1 MRGAAPT
8 LKMPRPDDPFD
19 TAFMRKLELLEL
31 VYRRLCSGSGAGE
44 AVGRGRGGRTEFREH
59 RRYAAGD
66 DFRYI
71 DWNVFGRTDA
81 LFVKEHAREERRTV
95 SVLLDCSRSMA
106 FGRPSKLV
114 CGKQLAAAF
123 AYLAL
128 VAGDE
133 TVVMTFAE
141 TIRKSVAVSGQ
152 KGRITEVLRELRDIP
167 PEGRTGLE
175 DALREFHGNRGRRSL
190 VVLISDLMG
199 QDCRRSLSMLVAKG
213 FEPCVIQLLS
223 REEAVP
229 KQTGRL
235 RLKDAETG
243 RTRSLWIEGAELRE
257 YELVVNEFI
266 EGWRKFCAM
275 HRMAFVAACSDVPVD
290 ELVTGYLRE
299 GGLLR

>member
-1 MRGAAPT
+1 MF
-8 LKMPRPDDPFD
+8 KHDDPFD

-31 VYRRLCSGSGAGE
+31 VYRRLNSGSGAGE

-59 RRYAAGD
+59 RRYAPGD

-95 SVLLDCSRSMA
+95 SVLLDCSRSMG

-133 TVVMTFAE
+133 AVVVTFDEAV
-141 TIRKSVAVSGQ
+141 RKSVTVSGQ
-152 KGRITEVLRELRDIP
+152 KGRITEILRELRDVP
-167 PEGRTGLE
+167 PQGRTGLE
-175 DALREFHGNRGRRSL
+175 DSLKEFHSNRGRRSM

-199 QDCRRSLSMLVAKG
+199 EDCRRSLAMLAAKG

-223 REEAVP
+223 REETAP
-229 KQTGRL
+229 RQTGRL
-235 RLKDAETG
+235 RLRDAETG

-257 YELVVNEFI
+257 YELILNEFI
-266 EGWRKFCAM
+266 EGWRRFCAS
-275 HRMAFVAACSDVPVD
+275 HRMAFVAACSDVSVD
-290 ELVTGYLRE
+290 ELVIGYLRE
-299 GGLLR
+299 GGLVR